1 MTTLPSVKKTWCE
14 VRNPRPSPVN
24 ADTARAR
31 AEELKAK
38 IARADHRYYV
48 LDDPELSDAEYDA
61 LVRELQAVEAEF
73 PGLRTPDSPTARV
86 AGTPSEKFRPVT
98 HRVAMLSLS
107 NAFTDEELV
116 EFDTRVH
123 RVLGPEDVAYV
134 CEPKLDGLAVELVYQ
149 DGALVEGAT
158 RGDGSVG
165 EDVTANLRTI
175 RVVPLALRA
184 PGTGPAIPRRVE
196 VRGEV
201 FLRRADFARLN
212 TRREQEGEPLYV
224 NPRNTAAG
232 SLRQLDPA
240 VTASR
245 PLSFFA
251 YELGGWGE
259 EAGAAPFERHTQKLA
274 WLEAVGFPINP
285 ENRTASGLEGV
296 RKSYA
301 DFLARRHA
309 LAYEGDGMVVKVDGE
324 DSRRRLGQVSK
335 SPRWAVAY
343 KFPPEEARTKVEAI
357 EVNVGRTGALTPVAF
372 LTPVQVGGVTVAR
385 ATLHNPLELKR
396 KDVRVGDQVFV
407 RRAGDVIP
415 EIVKVIDSVRTGA
428 ETEYVFPDHCPVCGA
443 AAVMDEDGAILR
455 CTGLDCP
462 AQLQAR
468 LQHFASRGGMDI
480 EGLGDKLAAQLVE
493 SGRVKRAAD
502 LYRLDLATLTGLE
515 RMGEKSAQN
524 FLEALERSK
533 HPPLRRFLY
542 ALGIRHVGDATARAL
557 ADQFRDVRALYDA
570 DAEALTRVKDVG
582 PEMAKVIAGF
592 FSEPQNREGIE
603 ALLGAGVT
611 PQPPE
616 DVSRGPFAGKTVVL
630 TGSLGA
636 LTREQAK
643 EEVERRGGKVSG
655 SVSKKTDFVVAGE
668 EAGSKL
674 KKATEL
680 GVRVLDERAFLDLL
694 ATAS

>member
-1 MTTLPSVKKTWCE
+1 MTTLPSVKKTWCK

-98 HRVAMLSLS
+98 HRVQMLSLS

-123 RVLGPEDVAYV
+123 RVLGPEDVPYV

-240 VTASR
+240 ITASR

-251 YELGGWGE
+251 YEVGGWGE

-309 LAYEGDGMVVKVDGE
+309 LAYEVDGMVVKVDGE

-372 LTPVQVGGVTVAR
+372 LAPVQVGGVTVTR

-428 ETEYVFPDHCPVCGA
+428 EAEYVFPDHCPVCGA
-443 AAVMDEDGAILR
+443 AAVMDQDGAILR

-524 FLEALERSK
+524 VLDALERSK

-674 KKATEL
+674 KKAAEL
-680 GVRVLDERAFLDLL
+680 GVKVLDERAFLDLL

>member
-1 MTTLPSVKKTWCE
+1 M
-14 VRNPRPSPVN
+14 N

-31 AEELKAK
+31 ADTLKAQ

-48 LDDPELSDAEYDA
+48 LDDPEVTDAEYDA
-61 LVRELQAVEAEF
+61 LVRELQAVETEF
-73 PGLRTPDSPTARV
+73 PALRTPDSPTARV
-86 AGTPSEKFRPVT
+86 AGAPSERFRPVT
-98 HRVAMLSLS
+98 HRVPMLSLS

-116 EFDTRVH
+116 EFDARVH
-123 RVLGPEDVAYV
+123 RVLGPDDLVYV
-134 CEPKLDGLAVELVYQ
+134 CEPKLDGLAVELVYV
-149 DGALVEGAT
+149 DGQLVEGAT

-175 RVVPLALRA
+175 RVVPLALKT
-184 PGTGPAIPRRVE
+184 PGSGPPLPARVE

-212 TRREQEGEPLYV
+212 ARREQEGEPLYV

-232 SLRQLDPA
+232 SLRQLDPGI
-240 VTASR
+240 TASR

-251 YELGGWGE
+251 YELGGWGP

-274 WLEAVGFPINP
+274 WLETVGFPVNP
-285 ENRTASGLEGV
+285 ENRSVTGLEGV
-296 RKSYA
+296 RQSHA
-301 DFLARRHA
+301 DFLARRHS
-309 LAYEGDGMVVKVDGE
+309 LAYEVDGMVVKVDGE
-324 DSRRRLGQVSK
+324 DARRRLGQVSK

-343 KFPPEEARTKVEAI
+343 KFAPEEARTKVESI

-372 LTPVQVGGVTVAR
+372 LSPVQVGGVTVSR

-493 SGRVKRAAD
+493 SGLVKRAAD
-502 LYRLDLATLTGLE
+502 LYRLDLATLTALE

-524 FLEALERSK
+524 LLDALERSK

-542 ALGIRHVGDATARAL
+542 ALGIRHVGDATGRTL
-557 ADQFRDVRALYDA
+557 ADHFRDVRAMYDA
-570 DAEALTRVKDVG
+570 DADALTRVKDVG

-592 FSEPQNREGIE
+592 FSSPQNREGVE
-603 ALLGAGVT
+603 ALLAAGVS

-616 DVSRGPFAGKTVVL
+616 DTSRGPFAGRTVVL
-630 TGSLGA
+630 TGSLTA

-655 SVSKKTDFVVAGE
+655 SVSRKTDFVVAGE
-668 EAGSKL
+668 ESGSKL
-674 KKATEL
+674 KKAAEL
-680 GVRVLDERAFLDLL
+680 GVKVLDERAFLDLL

>member
-1 MTTLPSVKKTWCE
+1 MD
-14 VRNPRPSPVN
+14 

-31 AEELKAK
+31 AEQLKVQL
-38 IARADHRYYV
+38 ARADHRYYV
-48 LDDPELSDAEYDA
+48 LDDPEVTDAEYDA
-61 LVRELQAVEAEF
+61 LVRELQALETEF
-73 PGLRTPDSPTARV
+73 PALKTPDSPTARV
-86 AGTPSEKFRPVT
+86 AGAPSEKFRPVT
-98 HRVAMLSLS
+98 HRVPMLSLS
-107 NAFTDEELV
+107 NAFTDEELA
-116 EFDTRVH
+116 EFDARVH
-123 RVLGPEDVAYV
+123 RVLGPEDVPYV
-134 CEPKLDGLAVELVYQ
+134 CEPKLDGLAVELVYVHGQ
-149 DGALVEGAT
+149 LVEGAT

-175 RVVPLALRA
+175 RVVPLALRK
-184 PGTGPAIPRRVE
+184 PGRGPALPPRVE

-212 TRREQEGEPLYV
+212 ARREQEGEPLYV

-251 YELGGWGE
+251 YEMGGWGE
-259 EAGAAPFERHTQKLA
+259 EAGTAPFERHSAKLA
-274 WLEAVGFPINP
+274 WLEAIGFPVNP
-285 ENRTASGLEGV
+285 ENRTVTGLEGV
-296 RKSYA
+296 RRSHA
-301 DFLARRHA
+301 EFLSRRHA
-309 LAYEGDGMVVKVDGE
+309 LAYEVDGMVVKLDGE
-324 DSRRRLGQVSK
+324 DARRRLGQVSK
-335 SPRWAVAY
+335 SPRWAIAY

-428 ETEYVFPDHCPVCGA
+428 EKEYVFPDHCPVCGA

-493 SGRVKRAAD
+493 SGLVKRAAD
-502 LYRLDLATLTGLE
+502 LYRLNLATLTGLE

-533 HPPLRRFLY
+533 NPPLRRFLY

-557 ADQFRDVRALYDA
+557 ADHFRDVRAMYEADA
-570 DAEALTRVKDVG
+570 DALTRVKDVG

-592 FSEPQNREGIE
+592 FSSPQNREGVE
-603 ALLGAGVT
+603 ALLAAGVS

-616 DVSRGPFAGKTVVL
+616 DTSRGPFAGRTVVL
-630 TGSLGA
+630 TGTLAG

-643 EEVERRGGKVSG
+643 EEVERRGGKV
-655 SVSKKTDFVVAGE
+655 
-668 EAGSKL
+668 
-674 KKATEL
+674 
-680 GVRVLDERAFLDLL
+680 
-694 ATAS
+694 

>member
-1 MTTLPSVKKTWCE
+1 
-14 VRNPRPSPVN
+14 
-24 ADTARAR
+24 
-31 AEELKAK
+31 
-38 IARADHRYYV
+38 
-48 LDDPELSDAEYDA
+48 
-61 LVRELQAVEAEF
+61 
-73 PGLRTPDSPTARV
+73 
-86 AGTPSEKFRPVT
+86 
-98 HRVAMLSLS
+98 
-107 NAFTDEELV
+107 
-116 EFDTRVH
+116 
-123 RVLGPEDVAYV
+123 
-134 CEPKLDGLAVELVYQ
+134 
-149 DGALVEGAT
+149 
-158 RGDGSVG
+158 
-165 EDVTANLRTI
+165 
-175 RVVPLALRA
+175 
-184 PGTGPAIPRRVE
+184 VE

-212 TRREQEGEPLYV
+212 ARREQEGEPLYV

-240 VTASR
+240 ITASR

-251 YELGGWGE
+251 YELGGWGDS
-259 EAGAAPFERHTQKLA
+259 AGTAPFTLHSEKLS
-274 WLEAVGFPINP
+274 WLQSVGLPVNP
-285 ENRTASGLEGV
+285 ENRTVPGLEGV
-296 RKSYA
+296 RRAYA

-309 LAYEGDGMVVKVDGE
+309 LAYEVDGMVVKLDAE
-324 DSRRRLGQVSK
+324 DARRRLGQVSK

-343 KFPPEEARTKVEAI
+343 KFPPEEATTKVESI

-372 LTPVQVGGVTVAR
+372 LTPVQVGGVTVSR

-428 ETEYVFPDHCPVCGA
+428 EVPYVFPDHCPVCGS

-493 SGRVKRAAD
+493 SGKVKRAAD
-502 LYRLDLATLTGLE
+502 LYRLDLAMLGELE

-524 FLEALERSK
+524 FLAALERSK
-533 HPPLRRFLY
+533 RPPLRRFLY
-542 ALGIRHVGDATARAL
+542 ALGIRHVGEATARAL
-557 ADQFRDVRALYDA
+557 AEHFKDVRALYAADA
-570 DAEALTRVKDVG
+570 DALTRVKDVG

-592 FSEPQNREGIE
+592 FAEQRNREGID
-603 ALLGAGVT
+603 ALLAAGVD
-611 PQPPE
+611 PVPPE
-616 DVSRGPFAGKTVVL
+616 DTSRGPFAGKTLVL
-630 TGSLGA
+630 TGTLGA

-643 EEVERRGGKVSG
+643 EEVERRGGKISG

-680 GVRVLDERAFLDLL
+680 GVKVLDERAFLDLL
-694 ATAS
+694 ATPS

>member
-1 MTTLPSVKKTWCE
+1 M
-14 VRNPRPSPVN
+14 N
-24 ADTARAR
+24 AETARAR
-31 AEELKAK
+31 ADALKAQ

-48 LDDPELSDAEYDA
+48 LDDPELTDAEYDV
-61 LVRELQAVEAEF
+61 LVRELQALEAEF
-73 PGLRTPDSPTARV
+73 PAVRTADSPTARV
-86 AGTPSEKFRPVT
+86 AGVPSERFRPVT

-107 NAFTDEELV
+107 NAFSDEELV
-116 EFDTRVH
+116 EFDARVH
-123 RVLGPEDVAYV
+123 RVLGPEDLAYV
-134 CEPKLDGLAVELVYQ
+134 CEPKLDGLAVELVYV
-149 DGALVEGAT
+149 DGRLVEGAT
-158 RGDGSVG
+158 RGDGQVG

-175 RVVPLALRA
+175 RVVPLALRE
-184 PGTGPAIPRRVE
+184 PPSGPALPARVE

-212 TRREQEGEPLYV
+212 ARREQEGEPLYV

-240 VTASR
+240 ITASR

-251 YELGGWGE
+251 YELGGWGP
-259 EAGAAPFERHTQKLA
+259 EAGAAPFERHSRKLA
-274 WLEAVGFPINP
+274 WLQAAGFPVNP
-285 ENRTASGLEGV
+285 ENRVVTGLEGV
-296 RKSYA
+296 RTSYA
-301 DFLARRHA
+301 DFLARRHS
-309 LAYEGDGMVVKVDGE
+309 LAYDVDGMVVKVDGE
-324 DSRRRLGQVSK
+324 DARRRLGQVSR

-343 KFPPEEARTKVEAI
+343 KFPPEEARTKVESI

-372 LTPVQVGGVTVAR
+372 LTPVQVGGVTVSR

-428 ETEYVFPDHCPVCGA
+428 ETEYVFPDHCPVCGST
-443 AAVMDEDGAILR
+443 AVMDEDGAILR

-524 FLEALERSK
+524 FLDALERSK

-542 ALGIRHVGDATARAL
+542 ALGIRHVGEATARAL
-557 ADQFRDVRALYDA
+557 AEHFRDVRALYDA
-570 DAEALTRVKDVG
+570 DADALTRVKDVG
-582 PEMAKVIAGF
+582 PEMAKVIAAF
-592 FSEPQNREGIE
+592 FSSPPNREGIE
-603 ALLGAGVT
+603 ELLAAGVA

-616 DVSRGPFAGKTVVL
+616 DTSRGPFAGKTVVL
-630 TGSLGA
+630 TGTLAG

-643 EEVERRGGKVSG
+643 EEVERRGGKISG

-674 KKATEL
+674 KKAAEL
-680 GVRVLDERAFLDLL
+680 GVKVLDERAFLDLL
-694 ATAS
+694 AAAS